1 MENVAVKERTPLIT
15 KFVAVEHNVPS
26 NPPPLSTIVRRW
38 RVIQLMLTAVLY
50 LMFAMFASNV
60 GVGSVAA
67 IAASVSVI
75 AGVAFTLMIF
85 NAQKN
90 K

>member
-15 KFVAVEHNVPS
+15 KFVAVE
-26 NPPPLSTIVRRW
+26 
-38 RVIQLMLTAVLY
+38 LMLTAVLY
-50 LMFAMFASNV
+50 LVFAMFASNI
-60 GVGSVAA
+60 GISSVAA

-85 NAQKN
+85 NARKN

>member
-15 KFVAVEHNVPS
+15 KFVAVE
-26 NPPPLSTIVRRW
+26 
-38 RVIQLMLTAVLY
+38 LMLTAVLY
-50 LMFAMFASNV
+50 LVFAMFASSI
-60 GVGSVAA
+60 GISSVSA

-75 AGVAFTLMIF
+75 SGVAFTLMIF
-85 NAQKN
+85 NARKN